1 MPSRRPLPTISSI
14 RRDAETGLARA
25 ACFTFVALP
34 THFTRSMFKATISI
48 TLRPS
53 ILDPEGK
60 TVHHALTNLGY
71 DQIDQVRMGKRA
83 EVWIDEEDEEEA
95 RRVATEACEKLLSNP
110 VTENFEISLEAVSST
125 DATAGSA

>member
-1 MPSRRPLPTISSI
+1 MY
-14 RRDAETGLARA
+14 
-25 ACFTFVALP
+25 
-34 THFTRSMFKATISI
+34 KATISI

-71 DQIDQVRMGKRA
+71 DEVDRVRMGKRA

-95 RRVATEACEKLLSNP
+95 RRVATEACEKLLANP
-110 VTENFEISLEAVSST
+110 VTENFEIELEPASEEEPEN
-125 DATAGSA
+125 AGH

>member
-1 MPSRRPLPTISSI
+1 MY
-14 RRDAETGLARA
+14 
-25 ACFTFVALP
+25 
-34 THFTRSMFKATISI
+34 KATISI

-71 DQIDQVRMGKRA
+71 DQIEQVRMGKRA

-95 RRVATEACEKLLSNP
+95 RRVATQACEKLLANP
-110 VTENFEISLEAVSST
+110 VTENFEIQLESVSEEER
-125 DATAGSA
+125 DKATA

>member
-1 MPSRRPLPTISSI
+1 MY
-14 RRDAETGLARA
+14 
-25 ACFTFVALP
+25 
-34 THFTRSMFKATISI
+34 KATISI

-71 DQIDQVRMGKRA
+71 DEIEQVRMGKRA
-83 EVWIDEEDEEEA
+83 EVWIDEESEKEA

-110 VTENFEISLEAVSST
+110 VTENFTIELEAVADNDVEET
-125 DATAGSA
+125 TA